1 MAVTRPIRLDPA
13 RDHSLGEEG
22 AEMML
27 VEYGS
32 YACPSCQAVHEVV
45 ADLRDRF
52 GERMRYVF
60 RHRPVR
66 GSEQARRAAELAEF
80 AAKARGDFW
89 QVHDALMKRGPALT
103 DKDLADVAAEF
114 DLPAKNGSNEPV
126 FEAARAKVEQDAQ
139 SAGHSGVIITPTFFI
154 NGRRYEGPWDEN
166 TLAEAMLGTLGHRLH
181 RAALD
186 FVRWGPSSGFLLL
199 LMSVLAVVCAN
210 SPARPAF
217 ERLWQMPFG
226 FQLGGG
232 QIVLSLLNWIAGEAF
247 PEMADYAAAK
257 IAIFIASLIAA
268 LLGLSILLP
277 KNRSDKSVADDDR
290 SGHHI

>member
-1 MAVTRPIRLDPA
+1 MAVTRPIRLDPPVDPA
-13 RDHSLGEEG
+13 RDQSLGEEG

-166 TLAEAMLGTLGHRLH
+166 TLGGSNARHARASIAQGGAGFCPLGTVFRIPFTPDVGAGCGMCEL
-181 RAALD
+181 A
-186 FVRWGPSSGFLLL
+186 GPTGIRK
-199 LMSVLAVVCAN
+199 AVAN
-210 SPARPAF
+210 AIRISTWR
-217 ERLWQMPFG
+217 RSDC
-226 FQLGGG
+226 
-232 QIVLSLLNWIAGEAF
+232 VV
-247 PEMADYAAAK
+247 AAK
-257 IAIFIASLIAA
+257 LDCRRGFPGDG
-268 LLGLSILLP
+268 GL
-277 KNRSDKSVADDDR
+277 R
-290 SGHHI
+290 SGEDRDFHCFAHCGFAGSINSLAEEQERQICRRR